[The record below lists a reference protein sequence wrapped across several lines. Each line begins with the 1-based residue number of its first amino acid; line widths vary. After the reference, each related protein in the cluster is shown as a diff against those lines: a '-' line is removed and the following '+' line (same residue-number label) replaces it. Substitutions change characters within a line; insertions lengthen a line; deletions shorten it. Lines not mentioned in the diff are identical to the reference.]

1 MSDVTHTVKSYEDEL
16 QGLNDNLIK
25 MGSLVESQL
34 SDSME
39 AIIKVDKDAADKIIK
54 NDEKINEL
62 RAIIEEQIVTVLV
75 KRAPMAIDLR
85 LTISTLKISSD
96 LERIGD
102 LAKSVAKKIKP
113 LPHNLPEELVTS
125 LKRLGSLVQTQLK
138 DVLDAYLNQSKT
150 DAIKIWKTDEKVD
163 DLTHIAMNE
172 VAKFL
177 SEDKKFTYNTFCVT
191 VFEEFIPVCNGE
203 SSGYAWVGIHAWP
216 KPLHRGARAV
226 LEQPDMVEKI
236 TTIYNRQKDKL
247 DLPNWLDSF

>member
-177 SEDKKFTYNTFCVT
+177 SEDKKNLDLATHLLFVT
-191 VFEEFIPVCNGE
+191 KNIERVGDHITNIAEAIFYLIEGE
-203 SSGYAWVGIHAWP
+203 HIE
-216 KPLHRGARAV
+216 GAR
-226 LEQPDMVEKI
+226 PKG
-236 TTIYNRQKDKL
+236 KDF
-247 DLPNWLDSF
+247 DPN

>member
-25 MGSLVESQL
+25 MGSFVESQL

-177 SEDKKFTYNTFCVT
+177 SEDKKNLDLATHLLFVT
-191 VFEEFIPVCNGE
+191 KNIERVGDHITNIAEAIFYLIEGE
-203 SSGYAWVGIHAWP
+203 HIE
-216 KPLHRGARAV
+216 GAR
-226 LEQPDMVEKI
+226 PKG
-236 TTIYNRQKDKL
+236 KDF
-247 DLPNWLDSF
+247 DPN

>member
-1 MSDVTHTVKSYEDEL
+1 MSDITHIVKSYEDEL
-16 QGLNDNLIK
+16 QSLNDNLIK

-62 RAIIEEQIVTVLV
+62 RATIEEQIVTVLV

-113 LPHNLPEELVTS
+113 LPRDLPEELIAS
-125 LKRLGSLVQTQLK
+125 LKRLGELVQRQLK
-138 DVLDAYLNQSKT
+138 DVLDAYLNQSKE
-150 DAIKIWKTDEKVD
+150 AAVKIWKSDERVD

-172 VAKFL
+172 VANFL
-177 SEDKKFTYNTFCVT
+177 SKDKKNLDLATHLLFVT
-191 VFEEFIPVCNGE
+191 KNIERAGDHITNIAEALFYLIEGE
-203 SSGYAWVGIHAWP
+203 HIE
-216 KPLHRGARAV
+216 GAR
-226 LEQPDMVEKI
+226 PKG
-236 TTIYNRQKDKL
+236 KDF
-247 DLPNWLDSF
+247 DPN

>member
-1 MSDVTHTVKSYEDEL
+1 MSDITHIVKSYEDEL
-16 QGLNDNLIK
+16 QNLNDNLIK
-25 MGSLVESQL
+25 MGSLVETQL

-39 AIIKVDKDAADKIIK
+39 AIIKVDKEAAENIIK

-62 RAIIEEQIVTVLV
+62 RATIEEQIVTVLV

-113 LPHNLPEELVTS
+113 LPHNLPEELISS
-125 LKRLGSLVQTQLK
+125 LKRLGELVQRQLK
-138 DVLDAYLNQSKT
+138 DVLDAYLNQSKE
-150 DAIKIWKTDEKVD
+150 AAVKIWKSDEKVD

-177 SEDKKFTYNTFCVT
+177 STDTKNLDLATHLLFVT
-191 VFEEFIPVCNGE
+191 KNIERAGDHITNIAEALFYLIEGE
-203 SSGYAWVGIHAWP
+203 HIE
-216 KPLHRGARAV
+216 GAR
-226 LEQPDMVEKI
+226 PKG
-236 TTIYNRQKDKL
+236 KDF
-247 DLPNWLDSF
+247 DPN

>member
-39 AIIKVDKDAADKIIK
+39 AIIKVDKEAAENIIK

-62 RAIIEEQIVTVLV
+62 RATIEEQIVTVLV

-177 SEDKKFTYNTFCVT
+177 SEDKKNLDLATHLLFVT
-191 VFEEFIPVCNGE
+191 KNIERVGDHITNIAEAIFYLIEGE
-203 SSGYAWVGIHAWP
+203 HIE
-216 KPLHRGARAV
+216 GAR
-226 LEQPDMVEKI
+226 PKG
-236 TTIYNRQKDKL
+236 KDF
-247 DLPNWLDSF
+247 DPN